1 MANSFLRTHRVS
13 TIGRR
18 TVLGVAS
25 IVAIGCTESVPSAPT
40 DPARNDAA
48 RIAAT
53 GVTSA
58 NGAGPQACVPD
69 AKLIRRVAASTED
82 VPGTWWRLTKDRFD
96 ELGVT
101 DYKGTLEGFYGQ
113 SFATLDD
120 AIGYLV
126 DLVAAFDTNGNGY
139 VCAYEVRGT
148 HAWLGTAV
156 LYLFRID
163 DDKHVDD

>member
-1 MANSFLRTHRVS
+1 MGNSFLRTDRVS
-13 TIGRR
+13 TIRRR
-18 TVLGVAS
+18 TVVGVAS
-25 IVAIGCTESVPSAPT
+25 VLAIGCSESVPT

-48 RIAAT
+48 RIPAT
-53 GVTSA
+53 GAASA
-58 NGAGPQACVPD
+58 NGGGPRACVPD
-69 AKLIRRVAASTED
+69 AKLIRRVAVSTGD

-101 DYKGTLEGFYGQ
+101 DYKGTIEGFYGQ
-113 SFATLDD
+113 SFDTLDD

-148 HAWLGTAV
+148 HAWLGEAV